1 MEGYASAYDVCND
14 RDVYTGSGVGDDFR
28 GFVHTAVHDDINLFW
43 VHDGRV
49 CGMARIREMMALL
62 GSLLGFGSSFLPEVL
77 SYFKANQV
85 QKHRMEMMQ
94 LETQLAQKRS
104 EMKLVELDKQ
114 ADIAETKGLYEHDRS
129 IDAGGFINALRGS
142 VRPVITY
149 AFFGL
154 FVATKVVIMVKVG
167 QSGGDWTEAVE
178 LMWDPETAGLMSAV
192 LAFWFGNRA
201 ISKYAAK

>member
-1 MEGYASAYDVCND
+1 
-14 RDVYTGSGVGDDFR
+14 VGNDFR
-28 GFVHTAVHDDINLFW
+28 GFVHTAVRDDINLFW

-201 ISKYAAK
+201 ISKYASK